1 MPRTPLPF
9 SRPLSRREFI
19 AGGASL
25 AALALGGC
33 TSATPRL
40 ARTPVPAGPFKLGIA
55 SGDPSSDGVVLWTRL
70 APVPLEVGAGMPPE
84 SCVVRWEVAEDESM
98 ARVVGSG
105 TEIATPQWGH
115 SVHAEVGGLRP
126 DRWYWY
132 RFKCGG
138 EISVIGRT
146 RTLPA
151 ADASPDRLRF
161 AVANCQKW
169 EPGFYT
175 AYEYLVRENPDV
187 VLHLG
192 DYIYEKDSN
201 TDEARDHGHKEVKT
215 LDDYRIRYAIYKSDP
230 ALQAAHTI
238 APWFVTWDDHE
249 VNNDYAGAISERPDV
264 SPEEFLVRRAAAYQ
278 AYYENMPLRRSAMP
292 AGPDLQLFRR
302 FEFGRLARFHILDTR
317 QYRTDQP
324 AGPRMQPL
332 SSVPVDADATILG
345 ARQKA
350 WLFDGLRNSPAAW
363 NAVAQQVLMARIDLR
378 EGIDALVDVDKWAGY
393 EHERR
398 EMLRFLET
406 ARIRNTVVLTGDKHE
421 NWANELWNDFDS
433 PEPRPVAVEF
443 LGTSIS
449 SSGDGPDKPPYLDAL
464 LRENPC
470 VKYHND
476 ERGYL
481 MCEVT
486 PDRWRTDFKT
496 VEYVTRP
503 GAPLNTR
510 ATFVVDSGDP
520 HLHRI

>member
-1 MPRTPLPF
+1 MPRPPTPPRRALT
-9 SRPLSRREFI
+9 RREFI
-19 AGGASL
+19 AGSASL

-33 TSATPRL
+33 NSAATR
-40 ARTPVPAGPFKLGIA
+40 ATRAQVPAEPFKLGIA
-55 SGDPSSDGVVLWTRL
+55 SGDPTPDGVVLWTRL
-70 APVPLEVGAGMPPE
+70 APSPRAVGAGMPPE
-84 SCVVRWEVAEDESM
+84 TFEVRWQVADDEAM
-98 ARVVGSG
+98 TRIVRSG
-105 TEIATPQWGH
+105 TALAEPRWGH

-132 RFKCGG
+132 RFTCGG
-138 EISVIGRT
+138 EVSAAGRT

-151 ADASPDRLRF
+151 VESSPDRLRF

-169 EPGFYT
+169 EPGLYT
-175 AYEYLVRENPDV
+175 AYEYLIREDPDI

-192 DYIYEKDSN
+192 DYIYEKDSE
-201 TDEARDHGHKEVKT
+201 TDQVRQHGHKEVKT
-215 LDDYRIRYAIYKSDP
+215 LDDYRTRYAIYKSDP

-249 VNNDYAGAISERPDV
+249 VNNDYAGAISERPEV
-264 SPEEFLVRRAAAYQ
+264 TPAEFLLRRAAAYQ
-278 AYYENMPLRRSAMP
+278 AYYENMPLRRTAMP
-292 AGPDLQLFRR
+292 SGPDLQLFRR
-302 FEFGRLARFHILDTR
+302 FDYGRLARFHILDTR

-332 SSVPVDADATILG
+332 ANIPNDPAATILG
-345 ARQKA
+345 ARQKE
-350 WLFDGLRNSPAAW
+350 WLFDGLRDSPAAW
-363 NAVAQQVLMARIDLR
+363 NAIAQQVLMARIDLR
-378 EGIDALVDVDKWAGY
+378 AGIDALADVDKWAGY

-398 EMLRFLET
+398 EVIRFLES
-406 ARIRNTVVLTGDKHE
+406 ARIRNPVVLTGDKHE

-433 PEPRPVAVEF
+433 AEPRPVAVEF

-449 SSGDGPDKPPYLDAL
+449 SSGDGPDKPPYLEEL

-486 PDRWRTDFKT
+486 PERWRTDFKT

-503 GAPLNTR
+503 GAPMNTR
-510 ATFVVDSGDP
+510 ATFTINSGDP
-520 HLHRI
+520 HLHRA

>member
-1 MPRTPLPF
+1 
-9 SRPLSRREFI
+9 
-19 AGGASL
+19 
-25 AALALGGC
+25 
-33 TSATPRL
+33 
-40 ARTPVPAGPFKLGIA
+40 
-55 SGDPSSDGVVLWTRL
+55 
-70 APVPLEVGAGMPPE
+70 
-84 SCVVRWEVAEDESM
+84 VRWEVAEDESM

-324 AGPRMQPL
+324 AGPRMQLL